1 MHSRGG
7 FDGGEVNDSQLDL
20 YSQNELCSPGA
31 ARTGYYDGRLNS
43 QADWQGGL
51 TPRVHKQ
58 DSASTSH
65 RGSNHHDSFSYTQGP
80 NMRRGFGIPSDRS
93 HINLRSSAEQQ
104 EIDKLVNRGRKQNMV
119 PSVSSSQD
127 KHETFKLTLE
137 KLINDIA
144 KKEKTLNDEKT
155 K

>member
-1 MHSRGG
+1 
-7 FDGGEVNDSQLDL
+7 
-20 YSQNELCSPGA
+20 
-31 ARTGYYDGRLNS
+31 
-43 QADWQGGL
+43 
-51 TPRVHKQ
+51 
-58 DSASTSH
+58 
-65 RGSNHHDSFSYTQGP
+65 
-80 NMRRGFGIPSDRS
+80 MRRGFGIPSDRS
-93 HINLRSSAEQQ
+93 HINLRSFAEQQ